1 MRWIKNFLTGRIQ
14 RVVINGCKS
23 SFLPVSSGIP
33 QGSVLGPTLFLIYV
47 NDLPE
52 GILSSIKLCADDTKL
67 YCVIKLEMDREV
79 LQQDI
84 NRLVKWTEVWQL
96 PLNASKCKT
105 LTVGRGNEGYD
116 YLMQVADSSSV
127 IAKVAEEKDLGLIC
141 DSDLNFTSH
150 IKDCIRKANQQ
161 VRLIRRSFMYLD
173 EKSFMMLYKTLV
185 RPILEYCS
193 SVWYPMFK
201 RDSKALEGVQRRAT
215 KVLRNLRDLSYP
227 ERFFRLKLPSLVYR
241 RRRSDLIQ
249 VKECYIILMILTTQN
264 SLNWL
269 KVAKQEDTL

>member
-1 MRWIKNFLTGRIQ
+1 MTGRIQ

-23 SFLPVSSGIP
+23 SFLLVSSGIP
-33 QGSVLGPTLFLIYV
+33 QGSVLGSTLFLIYV

-52 GILSSIKLCADDTKL
+52 GILSSLKPFADDTKL
-67 YCVIKLEMDREV
+67 YRVIKLETDREV

-116 YLMQVADSSSV
+116 YLMQVGDSSSV

-150 IKDCIRKANQQ
+150 INDCIRKANQG
-161 VRLIRRSFMYLD
+161 VGLIRRSFMYLD
-173 EKSFMMLYKTLV
+173 EKSFV
-185 RPILEYCS
+185 NP
-193 SVWYPMFK
+193 
-201 RDSKALEGVQRRAT
+201 T
-215 KVLRNLRDLSYP
+215 KVLQRSYKGPSQSQRFELS
-227 ERFFRLKLPSLVYR
+227 
-241 RRRSDLIQ
+241 
-249 VKECYIILMILTTQN
+249 
-264 SLNWL
+264 
-269 KVAKQEDTL
+269 